1 MADIQWPMVSKQRL
15 TANTSISARPYALG
29 WTALARKA
37 TLAQG
42 NTFCYGGRVMAAA
55 TSIKLDD
62 ALKGRVQHLAEV
74 RRRSSHWIMREAIA
88 QYVEREEKREA
99 FRQDALRAWDEYQ
112 QTGLHLTL
120 EEADAWLAK
129 LEAGEDAEPPKCH
142 V

>member
-1 MADIQWPMVSKQRL
+1 M
-15 TANTSISARPYALG
+15 T
-29 WTALARKA
+29 
-37 TLAQG
+37 
-42 NTFCYGGRVMAAA
+42 AA

-62 ALKGRVQHLAEV
+62 ALKGRVQNLAEA
-74 RRRSSHWIMREAIA
+74 RRRSAHWIMREAIA

-99 FRQDALRAWDEYQ
+99 LRQDAMRAWDEYQ

>member
-1 MADIQWPMVSKQRL
+1 
-15 TANTSISARPYALG
+15 
-29 WTALARKA
+29 
-37 TLAQG
+37 
-42 NTFCYGGRVMAAA
+42 MAAA

-74 RRRSSHWIMREAIA
+74 RRRSAHWIMREAIA
-88 QYVEREEKREA
+88 QYVEREEKRET
-99 FRQDALRAWDEYQ
+99 FRQDAIQAWDEYQ